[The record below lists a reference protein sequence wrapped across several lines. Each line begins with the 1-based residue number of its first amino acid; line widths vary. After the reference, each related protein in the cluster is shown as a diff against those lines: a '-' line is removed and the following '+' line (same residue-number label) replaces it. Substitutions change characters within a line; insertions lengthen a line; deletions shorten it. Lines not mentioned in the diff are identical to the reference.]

1 MIQYLHLKAQ
11 VSNLILITNQ
21 TIRMVMSVRDWVKE
35 AEMRG
40 GQFFTFEELRA
51 SFSNLSC
58 QVVKNSLNRLR
69 KSSRIYSPYRG
80 FYVILPPEY
89 VLRGGVPPTFYM
101 DDFMK
106 SVHRDYYFSLLSA
119 ATLWGAAHQR
129 PQVDYVTIA
138 GKRLF
143 AGDRERRDVE
153 WIVRQEIPEHLIVS
167 RRGETGDVRYSNAE
181 LTAVELVQYEQRIG
195 GLSVAATVLS
205 ELLESCDFAHSSDG
219 AFAVCKDSAIQRLGY
234 IVEKVLGDEVNGE
247 VIYHEWVRTCKA
259 PHFVPLS
266 LRSQSRATHR
276 DERWKICVNTEIE
289 VDDV

>member
-1 MIQYLHLKAQ
+1 
-11 VSNLILITNQ
+11 
-21 TIRMVMSVRDWVKE
+21 MSIRDWIREKE
-35 AEMRG
+35 MLG
-40 GQFFTFEELRA
+40 GRFFTFEELR
-51 SFSNLSC
+51 SSMPELSC

-89 VLRGGVPPTFYM
+89 VRRGGVPPTFYM

-119 ATLWGAAHQR
+119 AVFWGAAHQR
-129 PQVDYVTIA
+129 PQVDFVTTN

-143 AGDRERRDVE
+143 AGVRERRDVE
-153 WIVRQEIPEHLIVS
+153 WIVRPSIPEQLIAVK
-167 RRGETGDVRYSNAE
+167 RGEAGDVRYSNAE

-205 ELLESCDFAHSSDG
+205 ELLESCDFRHASENS
-219 AFAVCKDSAIQRLGY
+219 FSVCKASAIQRLGY
-234 IVEKVLGDEVNGE
+234 IVEKILKNESQGE
-247 VIYHEWVRTCKA
+247 VIYHEWARTCKA
-259 PHFVPLS
+259 PHFVLLS
-266 LRSQSRATHR
+266 LRSSSEAKCR

>member
-1 MIQYLHLKAQ
+1 
-11 VSNLILITNQ
+11 
-21 TIRMVMSVRDWVKE
+21 MSIRDWVKE
-35 AEMRG
+35 REMRG
-40 GQFFTFEELRA
+40 GRFFIFEELRA
-51 SFSNLSC
+51 AFPNLSC
-58 QVVKNSLNRLR
+58 QVVKNSLGRLR
-69 KSSRIYSPYRG
+69 KSLRIYSPYRG

-101 DDFMK
+101 DDFMQ
-106 SVHRDYYFSLLSA
+106 SVHRGYYFSLLSA
-119 ATLWGAAHQR
+119 ATFWGAAHQR

-153 WIVRQEIPEHLIVS
+153 WIVRKEIPEHLIVS
-167 RRGETGDVRYSNAE
+167 RKGEAGDVRYSNAE

-205 ELLESCDFAHSSDG
+205 ELLESCDFTNASEN

-234 IVEKVLGDEVNGE
+234 IVEKELRDELHGE

-266 LRSQSRATHR
+266 LRSPLEAKHR